1 MRISKAYKEL
11 ELVFP
16 TEEYKL
22 QMEEYLQ
29 EHFDNNEY
37 DLAGDGGLDTIKDFD
52 RWLYKIRNDVSE
64 ETIEKGQVT
73 ATLFLAVRKS
83 DGKVI
88 GTLQIRHFLS
98 EWCIANSG
106 HIGDGVRPSER
117 KKGYASEMIRLALE
131 ECKKLG
137 IYNVLMI
144 CNREN
149 IGSAKSIKNNGGVF
163 QDEVIAENGKINQRY
178 WINLN

>member
-1 MRISKAYKEL
+1 MSTSKAYKEL
-11 ELVFP
+11 KLVFP
-16 TEEYKL
+16 TEKYKG
-22 QMEEYLQ
+22 QMEEYVQ
-29 EHFDNNEY
+29 EHFANNEY
-37 DLAGDGGLDTIKDFD
+37 DLAGDGGLDTIRDFD
-52 RWLYKIRNDVSE
+52 KWLYKVRNDVSE

-73 ATLFLAVRKS
+73 STLFLAVRKS
-83 DGKVI
+83 DDKVI

-117 KKGYASEMIRLALE
+117 NKGYSTEMIRLALE

-149 IGSAKSIKNNGGVF
+149 IGSAKSIKNNGGIL
-163 QDEVIAENGKINQRY
+163 QDEILVENGNINQRY
-178 WINLN
+178 RINLK